1 MDFVTHELLISGQL
15 LAFFSYTLGS
25 YRLLKRQF
33 DRLCIACIAIGV
45 ALDIVLAFLGATS
58 DLGDNPEGM
67 PWHHPLF
74 PIAVVTAILGMFG
87 YIVNLL
93 ILSVKRWRQR
103 AEWFLSRSQVV
114 IWPSWVI
121 GVAIFILNVF
131 VGWF

>member
-15 LAFFSYTLGS
+15 LAFFSYSLGS
-25 YRLLKRQF
+25 YRLFRVQI
-33 DRLCIACIAIGV
+33 DRLATACIALGV

-58 DLGDNPEGM
+58 NLGNNPEGV

-74 PIAVVTAILGMFG
+74 PTAVVTATLGMFG
-87 YIVNLL
+87 YTVNLV
-93 ILSVKRWRQR
+93 ILSVKRWREK
-103 AEWFLSRSQVV
+103 AAWFLSRSQIV

-121 GVAIFILNVF
+121 GVTIFTLNVL